1 VSKRNGISQKCSQKM
16 TVYLYLFFRTHFS
29 GKKVQ
34 SENDSLFEKCSQKMT
49 VFLENAARNWRH
61 MYI

>member
-1 VSKRNGISQKCSQKM
+1 M
-16 TVYLYLFFRTHFS
+16 TVYLYLFFRTNFS

-49 VFLENAARNWRH
+49 VFLENAARKWRH